1 MFYSCNMA
9 LIGRT
14 TLTGAKDEYAER
26 LCGVLGPQMNVGIRD
41 IFTEATQVCVDAGE
55 PYKYLMT
62 FQNFLAKVPTWS
74 SATVEE
80 ETKRIVESSGC
91 DYMSELVACVHVA
104 HLKLLTSIR
113 PSETSREVELPMP
126 SLSTFVHK
134 AYTIAARKL
143 WKSTFLF
150 ETGIMP
156 LEQQKHAREVET
168 IIRES
173 ILDAVRESLPVDA
186 ILKNY
191 LKGVE
196 ETVDVPVSQTAEV
209 PESVTE
215 NSSIVSSDI
224 PTQVELKTTSFEAQ
238 QDDKLV
244 VGDSLSTDASDSQV
258 EVANNIET
266 KPSIGFTNSDSVL
279 DMGTNTTQSVVAPKD
294 IATLEAK
301 TTPLHGAPLP
311 PDDDDDEEGT
321 LTIATEKV
329 SDALAG
335 LVEEL

>member
-1 MFYSCNMA
+1 MA
-9 LIGRT
+9 LVSRT

-26 LCGVLGPQMNVGIRD
+26 LFSVLGPQMNSGIRD
-41 IFTEATQVCVDAGE
+41 IFAEATQVCVDTGE
-55 PYKYLMT
+55 PHKYLMT
-62 FQNFLAKVPTWS
+62 FQNFLAKVPSWS

-80 ETKRIVESSGC
+80 ETARIVENSGC

-126 SLSTFVHK
+126 SLSSFIHK
-134 AYTIAARKL
+134 AYTVVARKL

-156 LEQQKHAREVET
+156 LEQQKHAREVEA

-196 ETVDVPVSQTAEV
+196 ETVDVQSGGSGAEMSATAVIAVPGDLTPVI
-209 PESVTE
+209 
-215 NSSIVSSDI
+215 SSIVPLEAAAESQPESSAAQNGLTAHVQTVQASAP
-224 PTQVELKTTSFEAQ
+224 PTLTNAAEPKRV
-238 QDDKLV
+238 
-244 VGDSLSTDASDSQV
+244 
-258 EVANNIET
+258 
-266 KPSIGFTNSDSVL
+266 IGFTDSDNVL
-279 DMGTNTTQSVVAPKD
+279 NMGTNTTESVPAPKD
-294 IATLEAK
+294 IASLAAK
-301 TTPLHGAPLP
+301 SVPIHGAPLP
-311 PDDDDDEEGT
+311 SEDDDDGM
-321 LTIATEKV
+321 LTIATETV
-329 SDALAG
+329 DNALGG